1 MCVGVVGTGGGTPP
15 PYLVVGAGGCE
26 CVWVSSVPAGA
37 RPRPTLG
44 LARGGMNVCGCRR
57 YRRGH
62 APALLLQGF
71 QCCGV
76 VGLAGDF
83 VDEVAVDDAAVFVED
98 EDASGEEP
106 CEGSVNEL

>member
-1 MCVGVVGTGGGTPP
+1 MNYISTKIEKKCEELENTILGKILLSHTVLAFFYGVF
-15 PYLVVGAGGCE
+15 LFWMFVVFLSVFA
-26 CVWVSSVPAGA
+26 SVPAGA
-37 RPRPTLG
+37 RP
-44 LARGGMNVCGCRR
+44 
-57 YRRGH
+57 
-62 APALLLQGF
+62 ALLLEGF

-98 EDASGEEP
+98 EDASGEES

>member
-1 MCVGVVGTGGGTPP
+1 MGSWCWMDICDSVGCILGTKIPIWRIAILESLLLCVFVGVCVGTGGGTPP
-15 PYLVVGAGGCE
+15 PYLGA
-26 CVWVSSVPAGA
+26 VQRHSP
-37 RPRPTLG
+37 
-44 LARGGMNVCGCRR
+44 
-57 YRRGH
+57 
-62 APALLLQGF
+62 LLLQGF

-76 VGLAGDF
+76 VGLVGDF

>member
-1 MCVGVVGTGGGTPP
+1 METVLFKGTPCHTCGTVP
-15 PYLVVGAGGCE
+15 GIGETAPCYHLTAPDLSQILCSDFADKRVVLNIFP
-26 CVWVSSVPAGA
+26 SLDTP
-37 RPRPTLG
+37 
-44 LARGGMNVCGCRR
+44 VC
-57 YRRGH
+57 
-62 APALLLQGF
+62 ATSLLLQGF

>member
-1 MCVGVVGTGGGTPP
+1 MSIVFAKKDSNMAGCHIGIFVLDVCCVFVGVCVGTGGGTPP
-15 PYLVVGAGGCE
+15 PYLGA
-26 CVWVSSVPAGA
+26 VQRHSP
-37 RPRPTLG
+37 
-44 LARGGMNVCGCRR
+44 
-57 YRRGH
+57 
-62 APALLLQGF
+62 LLLQGF

-76 VGLAGDF
+76 VGLVGDF

>member
-1 MCVGVVGTGGGTPP
+1 MCVGVVGTGGGAPP
-15 PYLVVGAGGCE
+15 PYLGVGA
-26 CVWVSSVPAGA
+26 
-37 RPRPTLG
+37 
-44 LARGGMNVCGCRR
+44 GGMNVCGCRR

-62 APALLLQGF
+62 APTLLLQGF

-76 VGLAGDF
+76 VGLVGDF